1 MWINGT
7 TKIGETEFTYQAK
20 QYDLGSEFGINGGR
34 ISKLEIRRGG
44 RTVAHYDRGWDIRPA
59 DKETEPDGSP
69 KFPKAKSN
77 AQFWRDM
84 EEQLNIIR
92 GKLEG

>member
-1 MWINGT
+1 MNEAKEKTITLTYDEVSILSCYILMT
-7 TKIGETEFTYQAK
+7 TKYREGEAEAW
-20 QYDLGSEFGINGGR
+20 
-34 ISKLEIRRGG
+34 
-44 RTVAHYDRGWDIRPA
+44 DRLA
-59 DKETEPDGSP
+59 TETEPDGSP

>member
-44 RTVAHYDRGWDIRPA
+44 RTVAHYDRVWDIRPV
-59 DKETEPDGSP
+59 DKETEEALAHILDLHNTP
-69 KFPKAKSN
+69 
-77 AQFWRDM
+77 RDE
-84 EEQLNIIR
+84 EEQQ
-92 GKLEG
+92 

>member
-1 MWINGT
+1 MNEAKEKTITLTYDEVSILSCYILMT
-7 TKIGETEFTYQAK
+7 TKYREGEAEAW
-20 QYDLGSEFGINGGR
+20 
-34 ISKLEIRRGG
+34 
-44 RTVAHYDRGWDIRPA
+44 DRLA
-59 DKETEPDGSP
+59 TETEPDGSP

-92 GKLEG
+92 EKLEG

>member
-1 MWINGT
+1 MNEAKEKTITLTYDEVSILSCYIRMT
-7 TKIGETEFTYQAK
+7 TKYREGEAEAW
-20 QYDLGSEFGINGGR
+20 
-34 ISKLEIRRGG
+34 
-44 RTVAHYDRGWDIRPA
+44 DRLA
-59 DKETEPDGSP
+59 TETEPDGSP